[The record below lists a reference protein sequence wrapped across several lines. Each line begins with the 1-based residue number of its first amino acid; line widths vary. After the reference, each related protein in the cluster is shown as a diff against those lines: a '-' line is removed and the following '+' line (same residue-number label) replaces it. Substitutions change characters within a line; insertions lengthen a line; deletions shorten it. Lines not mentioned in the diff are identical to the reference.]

1 MSLVNSS
8 QRTDGQLVSYLLGQ
22 LPDEEAQRMDEASI
36 ADDEFVSHLR
46 VVEHDLVDAYV
57 SGTLAGEQLR
67 RFESH
72 YLASPRRRENVMFAT
87 SFLSAVERAAGA
99 QLHTAHDRTLVFPID
114 RGDPRRSS
122 SRPVA
127 RAPRSKI
134 ASGLVAAAAV
144 LVVTCGALLFEVA
157 RLRTGLQVSQTESIA
172 QGQRVR
178 DLEQQL
184 STQTPTQAKTAGRLE
199 GAGDW
204 DAASVSRSSQ
214 PPQAVHMTAF
224 VLAPQTRAIGP
235 VPAVAVSPGADS
247 VAFEL
252 QLESNDF
259 PRYQVALNDPAT
271 NRVEWHSDPIAA
283 PSTGLVPSISVIVPA
298 RGLKPHHYSL
308 ALVGLGASKSE
319 VVGSY
324 TFQVVRR

>member
-1 MSLVNSS
+1 MSLAISS

-22 LPDEEAQRMDEASI
+22 LSDEEVQRLDEASI

-57 SGTLAGEQLR
+57 SGTLAGEQLE

-87 SFLSAVERAAGA
+87 SFLSAVERAANA
-99 QLHTAHDRTLVFPID
+99 QPHTAHDRTLVFPID
-114 RGDPRRSS
+114 RGNPRRSS
-122 SRPVA
+122 SRPIA

-134 ASGLVAAAAV
+134 TSGLVAAAAV
-144 LVVTCGALLFEVA
+144 LLVACGALLFEVA
-157 RLRTGLQVSQTESIA
+157 RLRSGLRVSRTESMA

-178 DLEQQL
+178 DFEQRL
-184 STQTPTQAKTAGRLE
+184 SRQTGTQAKAASRLE
-199 GAGDW
+199 GAGDS
-204 DAASVSRSSQ
+204 DAASGSRSAQ
-214 PPQAVHMTAF
+214 PAQAVHMTAL
-224 VLAPQTRAIGP
+224 VLPPQTRAVGP
-235 VPAVAVSPGADS
+235 VPAVAVSPGADG

-259 PRYQVALNDPAT
+259 PRYQVVLNDPAT
-271 NRVEWHSDPIAA
+271 NRIEWRSGPISA
-283 PSTGLVPSISVIVPA
+283 PSAGFVSSISVSVPA

>member
-1 MSLVNSS
+1 
-8 QRTDGQLVSYLLGQ
+8 LLGL
-22 LPDEEAQRMDEASI
+22 LPDEEAQRLDEASI

-57 SGTLAGEQLR
+57 SGTLAGEQLE

-72 YLASPRRRENVMFAT
+72 YLASPRRRENVLFAT
-87 SFLSAVERAAGA
+87 SFLGAVERAATA
-99 QLHTAHDRTLVFPID
+99 QPHTARDRTLVFPID
-114 RGDPRRSS
+114 RADPRRST
-122 SRPVA
+122 SRPA
-127 RAPRSKI
+127 APAPRSRI
-134 ASGLVAAAAV
+134 TSGLVAAAAV
-144 LVVTCGALLFEVA
+144 LLVACGVLLFEVG
-157 RLRTGLQVSQTESIA
+157 RLRGGLRVSQTESFV
-172 QGQRVR
+172 QGHRVR
-178 DLEQQL
+178 ELEQQL
-184 STQTPTQAKTAGRLE
+184 STQRATQANTAGRLE
-199 GAGDW
+199 GAGGSG
-204 DAASVSRSSQ
+204 AASVSRSTH
-214 PPQAVHMTAF
+214 PGGAVHMTAL
-224 VLAPQTRAIGP
+224 VLPPQTRAIGP
-235 VPAVAVSPGADS
+235 VPTVAVSPGADG

-271 NRVEWHSDPIAA
+271 NRIEWRSDPIAA
-283 PSTGLVPSISVIVPA
+283 PPTGVVPSISVIVPA

>member
-1 MSLVNSS
+1 MSLSNNS
-8 QRTDGQLVSYLLGQ
+8 QRTDGQLVSYLLGL
-22 LPDEEAQRMDEASI
+22 LPDEEAQRLDEASI

-57 SGTLAGEQLR
+57 SGTLAGDQLG

-72 YLASPRRRENVMFAT
+72 YLASPRRRENVLFAT
-87 SFLSAVERAAGA
+87 SFLGAVERAATA
-99 QLHTAHDRTLVFPID
+99 QSHSAHDRTLVFPID

-127 RAPRSKI
+127 PAARSKI
-134 ASGLVAAAAV
+134 TSGLVAAAAV
-144 LVVTCGALLFEVA
+144 LLVACGALLFEVA
-157 RLRTGLQVSQTESIA
+157 RLRSGLRMSQTESVA
-172 QGQRVR
+172 QGQHVR

-184 STQTPTQAKTAGRLE
+184 STQSATEARTAGRLE
-199 GAGDW
+199 GRRDSG
-204 DAASVSRSSQ
+204 AASVSRLPQ
-214 PPQAVHMTAF
+214 PGQAVHMTAL
-224 VLAPQTRAIGP
+224 VLPPQTRAIGP
-235 VPAVAVSPGADS
+235 VPTVALSPGADG

-252 QLESNDF
+252 LLESNDF
-259 PRYQVALNDPAT
+259 PRYQVTLNDPAT
-271 NRVEWHSDPIAA
+271 NRIEWRSQPIAA
-283 PSTGLVPSISVIVPA
+283 PSNGIAQSIPVIVPA

-324 TFQVVRR
+324 TFQVERR

>member
-1 MSLVNSS
+1 MSLSNNS
-8 QRTDGQLVSYLLGQ
+8 QRTDGQLVSYLLGL
-22 LPDEEAQRMDEASI
+22 LPDEEAQRLDEASI

-57 SGTLAGEQLR
+57 SGTLAGDQLG

-72 YLASPRRRENVMFAT
+72 YLASPRRRENVLFAT
-87 SFLSAVERAAGA
+87 SFLGAVERAASA
-99 QLHTAHDRTLVFPID
+99 QPHAAHDRTLVFPID

-134 ASGLVAAAAV
+134 TSGLVAAAAV
-144 LVVTCGALLFEVA
+144 LLVACGALLFEVA
-157 RLRTGLQVSQTESIA
+157 RLRSGLRMSQTESVA

-184 STQTPTQAKTAGRLE
+184 STQSATEVKTAWRLE
-199 GAGDW
+199 GARGSG
-204 DAASVSRSSQ
+204 AASASRSPQ
-214 PPQAVHMTAF
+214 PGQAVHMTAL
-224 VLAPQTRAIGP
+224 VLPPQTRAIGP
-235 VPAVAVSPGADS
+235 VPTVALSPGADG

-271 NRVEWHSDPIAA
+271 NRIEWRSEPIAA
-283 PSTGLVPSISVIVPA
+283 RSNGFAPSISVIVPA

-324 TFQVVRR
+324 TFQVERR

>member
-57 SGTLAGEQLR
+57 SGTLAGEQLE

-114 RGDPRRSS
+114 RGDPRRLS

-127 RAPRSKI
+127 RAPPSKI

-157 RLRTGLQVSQTESIA
+157 RLRSGLQVSQTKSIA

-271 NRVEWHSDPIAA
+271 NRVKWHSDPIAA

-298 RGLKPHHYSL
+298 RGLKPNHY
-308 ALVGLGASKSE
+308 
-319 VVGSY
+319 
-324 TFQVVRR
+324 